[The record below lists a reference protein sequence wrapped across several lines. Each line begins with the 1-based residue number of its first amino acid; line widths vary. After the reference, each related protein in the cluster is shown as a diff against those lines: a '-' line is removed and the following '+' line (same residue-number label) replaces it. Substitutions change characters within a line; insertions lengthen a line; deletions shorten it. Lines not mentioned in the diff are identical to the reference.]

1 MLLKD
6 RPFGEAAVV
15 MIHEEVQNKRLSPN
29 KAYAI
34 HSTVNE
40 MNAPILKT
48 QTSRLKT
55 WDFLPHIQ
63 SVSHQNFRK
72 SKNRAH
78 LNAFTFTSR
87 RKRNK

>member
-1 MLLKD
+1 MFLKD
-6 RPFGEAAVV
+6 RPFVEAAVV
-15 MIHEEVQNKRLSPN
+15 MTHEEVQNKRLSPN

-48 QTSRLKT
+48 QTLHLKT
-55 WDFLPHIQ
+55 WDFLNHIQ
-63 SVSHQNFRK
+63 NVSHQNFRR
-72 SKNRAH
+72 SKNLAH
-78 LNAFTFTSR
+78 LNAFTFSSR